1 MSRPCT
7 VLIAARDLIDPLRQR
22 LDVGGDILTF
32 ADSEPL
38 RALEAITERRPNLV
52 ALERLFAA
60 SPRGAALINRIK
72 ADPVLAEAEIVVLS
86 HENNSSRTVHRR
98 AAPPVKA
105 PADQRG
111 TRRAPRVRVRPG
123 LEVTVDGNNAA
134 LVDLSA
140 VGAQVLS
147 AVWLRPNTRV
157 RVILAEGR
165 DTIRIN
171 GTVAWARF
179 EIPGGTGEPRYR
191 CGVEFLEAEA
201 AAIER
206 LCTKWKLAPETPE
219 TPETPQTPETPETP
233 GTPTPPQEAPP
244 QAT

>member
-1 MSRPCT
+1 MVRACT
-7 VLIAARDLIDPLRQR
+7 VLIAARDLLDPLRKR
-22 LDVGGDILTF
+22 LDVGGEVLTF

-38 RALEAITERRPNLV
+38 RALEAITERRPGLV

-72 ADPVLAEAEIVVLS
+72 ADPILAEAEIVVLS

-98 AAPPVKA
+98 TAPPMKA

-123 LEVTVDGNNAA
+123 IDVLVDGNIAA
-134 LVDLSA
+134 LVDLST

-147 AVWLRPNTRV
+147 IVWLRPNTRV
-157 RVILAEGR
+157 RVNLNEGPDSLR
-165 DTIRIN
+165 VN
-171 GTVAWARF
+171 GVVAWARF

-191 CGVEFLEAEA
+191 CGIEFVEAEA
-201 AAIER
+201 RTVER
-206 LCTKWKLAPETPE
+206 FCVRWQVSSADP
-219 TPETPQTPETPETP
+219 
-233 GTPTPPQEAPP
+233 
-244 QAT
+244 ATT

>member
-1 MSRPCT
+1 MRRSCT
-7 VLIAARDLIDPLRQR
+7 VLIAARDLLEPLRQR
-22 LDVGGDILTF
+22 LDVGGDVLTF

-38 RALEAITERRPNLV
+38 RALETITERRPGLV

-72 ADPVLAEAEIVVLS
+72 ADPILAEAEIVILS

-98 AAPPVKA
+98 TTSPVKA

-123 LEVTVDGNNAA
+123 IEIMVDGNNAA
-134 LVDLSA
+134 LIDLST

-147 AVWLRPNTRV
+147 PVWLRPNTRV
-157 RVILAEGR
+157 RITLNEEDDSMRV
-165 DTIRIN
+165 N
-171 GTVAWARF
+171 GVVAWARF

-191 CGVEFLEAEA
+191 CGIEFTDADTKPLE
-201 AAIER
+201 R
-206 LCTKWKLAPETPE
+206 FCTRW
-219 TPETPQTPETPETP
+219 QV
-233 GTPTPPQEAPP
+233 
-244 QAT
+244 

>member
-1 MSRPCT
+1 MRVMVRACT
-7 VLIAARDLIDPLRQR
+7 VLIAARDLLDPLRQR
-22 LDVGGDILTF
+22 LDVGGEVLTF

-38 RALEAITERRPNLV
+38 RALEAITERRPGLV

-72 ADPVLAEAEIVVLS
+72 ADPILAEAEIVVLS

-98 AAPPVKA
+98 TAPPMKA

-123 LEVTVDGNNAA
+123 VDVMVDGNNAA
-134 LVDLSA
+134 LIDLST

-147 AVWLRPNTRV
+147 VVWLRPNTRV
-157 RVILAEGR
+157 RLTLNEAADSLRV
-165 DTIRIN
+165 N
-171 GTVAWARF
+171 GVVAWARF

-191 CGVEFLEAEA
+191 CGIEFVEAEA
-201 AAIER
+201 RAVER
-206 LCTKWKLAPETPE
+206 FCVKWQVSSQDP
-219 TPETPQTPETPETP
+219 
-233 GTPTPPQEAPP
+233 
-244 QAT
+244 ATT

>member
-1 MSRPCT
+1 MVRPCT
-7 VLIAARDLIDPLRQR
+7 VLIAARDLLDPLRQR
-22 LDVGGDILTF
+22 LDVGGEVLTF

-98 AAPPVKA
+98 TQAAIKA

-123 LEVTVDGNNAA
+123 IDVMVDGNNAA
-134 LVDLSA
+134 LVDLST

-157 RVILAEGR
+157 RVILTESGDALR
-165 DTIRIN
+165 VN
-171 GTVAWARF
+171 GSVAWARF

-191 CGVEFLEAEA
+191 CGIEFVEAEA
-201 AAIER
+201 KPIER
-206 LCTKWKLAPETPE
+206 LCSRWKVTTTEDSPV
-219 TPETPQTPETPETP
+219 
-233 GTPTPPQEAPP
+233 
-244 QAT
+244 

>member
-1 MSRPCT
+1 VSGE
-7 VLIAARDLIDPLRQR
+7 V
-22 LDVGGDILTF
+22 LTF

-38 RALEAITERRPNLV
+38 RALEAITDRRPGLV

-72 ADPVLAEAEIVVLS
+72 ADPILAEAEIVILS

-98 AAPPVKA
+98 TTTPVKA

-123 LEVTVDGNNAA
+123 IDIMVDGNTAA
-134 LVDLSA
+134 LIDLSA

-147 AVWLRPNTRV
+147 AMWLRPNTRV
-157 RVILAEGR
+157 RVTLNEAS
-165 DTIRIN
+165 DTMRVN
-171 GTVAWARF
+171 GVVAWARF

-191 CGVEFLEAEA
+191 CGIEFMETEAKP
-201 AAIER
+201 IER
-206 LCTKWKLAPETPE
+206 LCAKWKVTAENT
-219 TPETPQTPETPETP
+219 T
-233 GTPTPPQEAPP
+233 A
-244 QAT
+244 

>member
-1 MSRPCT
+1 MPAMVRACT
-7 VLIAARDLIDPLRQR
+7 VLIAARDLLDPLRQR
-22 LDVGGDILTF
+22 LDVGGEVLTF

-38 RALEAITERRPNLV
+38 RALEAITERRPGLV

-98 AAPPVKA
+98 TAVPVKA

-123 LEVTVDGNNAA
+123 IDVMVDGNTAT
-134 LVDLSA
+134 LIDLSA
-140 VGAQVLS
+140 VGAQMLS
-147 AVWLRPNTRV
+147 VVWLRPNTRV
-157 RVILAEGR
+157 RVSLADGPESLR
-165 DTIRIN
+165 VN
-171 GTVAWARF
+171 GVVAWARF

-191 CGVEFLEAEA
+191 CGIEFLEADA
-201 AAIER
+201 RAIDRFSTRWQVTGSEDS
-206 LCTKWKLAPETPE
+206 TDSP
-219 TPETPQTPETPETP
+219 
-233 GTPTPPQEAPP
+233 
-244 QAT
+244 ATT

>member
-1 MSRPCT
+1 MDRPCT
-7 VLIAARDLIDPLRQR
+7 VLIAARDLIEPLRKR
-22 LDVGGDILTF
+22 LEASGEVLTF

-38 RALEAITERRPNLV
+38 RALEAITERRPKLV

-72 ADPVLAEAEIVVLS
+72 ADPILAEAEIVVVS

-98 AAPPVKA
+98 TTPPVKA

-111 TRRAPRVRVRPG
+111 TRRAPRVRVRAG
-123 LEVTVDGNNAA
+123 IDVVVDGNTAG
-134 LVDLSA
+134 LVDLSI

-157 RVILAEGR
+157 RVILTEDGEA
-165 DTIRIN
+165 IRIN
-171 GTVAWARF
+171 GIVAWARF

-191 CGVEFLEAEA
+191 CGLEFLDADPMPVD
-201 AAIER
+201 R
-206 LCTKWKLAPETPE
+206 LCGRWKVAPEPE
-219 TPETPQTPETPETP
+219 
-233 GTPTPPQEAPP
+233 
-244 QAT
+244 ATA

>member
-1 MSRPCT
+1 MVRPCT
-7 VLIAARDLIDPLRQR
+7 VLIAARDLLEPLRQR
-22 LDVGGDILTF
+22 LDVGGEVLTF

-38 RALEAITERRPNLV
+38 RALETIMERRPGLV

-72 ADPVLAEAEIVVLS
+72 ADPILAAAEIVVLS

-98 AAPPVKA
+98 TTPLVKP

-111 TRRAPRVRVRPG
+111 TRRSPRVRVRPG
-123 LEVTVDGNNAA
+123 IEVTVDGNNAA
-134 LVDLSA
+134 LIDLSA

-157 RVILAEGR
+157 RVTLNEEDDSMR
-165 DTIRIN
+165 LN
-171 GTVAWARF
+171 GVVAWARF

-191 CGVEFLEAEA
+191 CGIEFTDAEA
-201 AAIER
+201 KPVDKF
-206 LCTKWKLAPETPE
+206 CTKWKA
-219 TPETPQTPETPETP
+219 
-233 GTPTPPQEAPP
+233 
-244 QAT
+244 

>member
-1 MSRPCT
+1 MARPCT
-7 VLIAARDLIDPLRQR
+7 VLIAARDLIEPLRLR
-22 LDVGGDILTF
+22 LDVGGEVLTF

-38 RALEAITERRPNLV
+38 RALETITERRPGLV

-72 ADPVLAEAEIVVLS
+72 ADPILAAAEIVVLS

-98 AAPPVKA
+98 AIAVVKP

-123 LEVTVDGNNAA
+123 IEVIVDGNNAA
-134 LVDLSA
+134 LIDLSS

-157 RVILAEGR
+157 RVALNEEADQMR
-165 DTIRIN
+165 LN
-171 GTVAWARF
+171 GLVAWARF

-191 CGVEFLEAEA
+191 CGIEFTDADAKPLEKF
-201 AAIER
+201 
-206 LCTKWKLAPETPE
+206 CVKWKA
-219 TPETPQTPETPETP
+219 
-233 GTPTPPQEAPP
+233 
-244 QAT
+244 

>member
-7 VLIAARDLIDPLRQR
+7 VLIAARDLIDALRQR

-98 AAPPVKA
+98 SAVPVKA
-105 PADQRG
+105 PSDQRG

-123 LEVTVDGNNAA
+123 VEVTVDGNNAA
-134 LVDLSA
+134 LVDLST

-165 DTIRIN
+165 ETIRVN
-171 GTVAWARF
+171 GMVAWARF

-191 CGVEFLEAEA
+191 CGIEFLEAEA
-201 AAIER
+201 APIDK
-206 LCTKWKLAPETPE
+206 LCTRWKVNPE
-219 TPETPQTPETPETP
+219 
-233 GTPTPPQEAPP
+233 PPAEEAPT
-244 QAT
+244 QTA

>member
-1 MSRPCT
+1 MVRSCT
-7 VLIAARDLIDPLRQR
+7 VLIAARDLLEPLRQR
-22 LDVGGDILTF
+22 LDVGGEVLTF

-38 RALEAITERRPNLV
+38 RALETITERRPGLV

-72 ADPVLAEAEIVVLS
+72 ADPILAAAEIVVLS
-86 HENNSSRTVHRR
+86 HENNSSRTVHRL
-98 AAPPVKA
+98 ATPAVKP

-123 LEVTVDGNNAA
+123 IEVVVDGNNAA
-134 LVDLSA
+134 LIDLST

-157 RVILAEGR
+157 RVALNEEDESMRLSGVI
-165 DTIRIN
+165 
-171 GTVAWARF
+171 AWARF

-191 CGVEFLEAEA
+191 CGIEFTDAEA
-201 AAIER
+201 KPVEKF
-206 LCTKWKLAPETPE
+206 CTRWKA
-219 TPETPQTPETPETP
+219 
-233 GTPTPPQEAPP
+233 
-244 QAT
+244 